1 MTHKQQNKKISAII
15 ISIII
20 ILLIFIV
27 FGFLKKWHRSE
38 IFITQEKE
46 KTKFHEK
53 IKKLKD
59 NIDNLQTEI
68 KLQKDEI
75 IPSEEVE
82 AVFSKETPEI
92 DKCEVMKNN
101 VTAFFSYLDQQK
113 DREIK
118 ANDVYQDSLKRL
130 TENPPVFSDSSV
142 EVLAL
147 IRSMSH
153 FYRVLGKQNL
163 KYIKQI
169 VTKESEMLEP
179 AMDSFYNW
187 FTNARQ
193 CKIRTADLP
202 SLDMLYTHSCFF
214 LNTLAGK
221 SYMLRRSSKIRI
233 LTSYYSV
240 LIIDK
245 ANDEGRN
252 LYGYDIRTNITLLQ
266 DDIKSH
272 GQLLYKKKYLDNLSI
287 IAKKNPQQLED

>member
-1 MTHKQQNKKISAII
+1 MALTQQNKKFSAII
-15 ISIII
+15 ISIIV
-20 ILLIFIV
+20 ILLVFIV

-38 IFITQEKE
+38 IVITQEKE
-46 KTKFHEK
+46 KVKFHEK
-53 IKKLKD
+53 IKKLED

-82 AVFSKETPEI
+82 AVFDKVTPEV
-92 DKCEVMKNN
+92 DKCEVIKNN
-101 VTAFFSYLDQQK
+101 VIAFFTYLDQQGDK
-113 DREIK
+113 KVK
-118 ANDVYQDSLKRL
+118 AIDVYQDSLKRL
-130 TENPPVFSDSSV
+130 AENPPVFSDNSV

-163 KYIKQI
+163 KYIKQV
-169 VTKESEMLEP
+169 VTEESEMLEP
-179 AMDSFYNW
+179 AMESFYNW
-187 FTNARQ
+187 FTHEKQ
-193 CKIRTADLP
+193 CKAKVSELP
-202 SLDMLYTHSCFF
+202 SLDMLYNHSCFF
-214 LNTLAGK
+214 INTLAGK

-245 ANDEGRN
+245 ANDEGSN
-252 LYGYDIRTNITLLQ
+252 LYGYDIRANIALLQ

-272 GQLLYKKKYLDNLSI
+272 GKLLYKKKYLDNLNI
-287 IAKKNPQQLED
+287 IANKYPKQVDN

>member
-1 MTHKQQNKKISAII
+1 MVHKQQNKKISAII
-15 ISIII
+15 ISIIA
-20 ILLIFIV
+20 ILSIFIV
-27 FGFLKKWHRSE
+27 FGFFKKWHRSE
-38 IFITQEKE
+38 IVITQEKE
-46 KTKFHEK
+46 KTKFNEK
-53 IKKLKD
+53 IKKLED

-68 KLQKDEI
+68 KLQKDDI

-82 AVFSKETPEI
+82 AVFDKETPEV
-92 DKCEVMKNN
+92 DKCEVIKNN
-101 VTAFFSYLDQQK
+101 VTAFFSYLDQQGDK
-113 DREIK
+113 KVK
-118 ANDVYQDSLKRL
+118 AIDIYQDSLKRL
-130 TENPPVFSDSSV
+130 AKNPPVFSDNSV

-163 KYIKQI
+163 VYIKQI
-169 VTKESEMLEP
+169 VTEESEMLEP

-187 FTNARQ
+187 FTNAKQ
-193 CKIRTADLP
+193 CKARISELP
-202 SLDMLYTHSCFF
+202 TLDMLYNHSCFF

-245 ANDEGRN
+245 ANDEGIN
-252 LYGYDIRTNITLLQ
+252 LYGYDIRANIALLQ

-272 GQLLYKKKYLDNLSI
+272 GKLLYKKKYLDNLNI
-287 IAKKNPQQLED
+287 IAKKYPQQLED